1 MWEAWSGSTCAR
13 VEPWNTLAP
22 TLKLILS
29 TMSRELKTSSYR
41 SGTWDLEQLRKL
53 LVLNFVT
60 TMWQRQNSDTKVF
73 EAGRNS
79 GSVVAQPELTVCL
92 LHLLGE
98 ITKIHSCSHLFPSWK
113 FINRGCSVRKTGPQ
127 YLTLHPLSPSGGGEG
142 TCPRQ
147 WAPQDLRISSNYL

>member
-1 MWEAWSGSTCAR
+1 MWEVWSGSTCAR

-29 TMSRELKTSSYR
+29 TMSRELKTSSYI

-60 TMWQRQNSDTKVF
+60 TMWQSQNSDTKVF
-73 EAGRNS
+73 EAGRSS

-98 ITKIHSCSHLFPSWK
+98 ITKIHICSRLFPSWK
-113 FINRGCSVRKTGPQ
+113 FINRGCSVRKNRPTVP
-127 YLTLHPLSPSGGGEG
+127 PPSPSLSQWWRGGYLPK
-142 TCPRQ
+142 TM
-147 WAPQDLRISSNYL
+147 SSSRLKNFF